1 MPPVSHPS
9 GPFSSF
15 LMAILVKSPFKVGA
29 LFDLWTPEE
38 SECNSWAE
46 HSIRN
51 KIDAPETLNTS
62 PSLTLS
68 VIVLWH
74 FWMPNRNAS
83 FSGAKTYK
91 YMNDNIF
98 QISRFF
104 LSFLQSTHTSL
115 MKTKQYFWRGCF
127 LAYLGISILR
137 VLTIITLNI

>member
-98 QISRFF
+98 QNSRFF
-104 LSFLQSTHTSL
+104 LSFLQSTYIINEN
-115 MKTKQYFWRGCF
+115 KTIF
-127 LAYLGISILR
+127 LEGLLSCLPISILR

>member
-91 YMNDNIF
+91 YTNDNIF
-98 QISRFF
+98 QNSRFF
-104 LSFLQSTHTSL
+104 LSFLQSTYIINEN
-115 MKTKQYFWRGCF
+115 KTIF
-127 LAYLGISILR
+127 LEGLLSCLPISILR